1 MKSRSFRP
9 IRKAKRKKVNLS
21 FSWIQ
26 PNYIHSQKYNFH
38 VIVLVEKTTRFYY
51 QKRWNSFQEYSSIC
65 IFPSLRFLLH
75 KKLQLNILY
84 FLRIVSHFIDLLHLF
99 QKPTIVCRYLQYFLK
114 LDQIR
119 SIFTGNVVSFFLKNC
134 YGYCCH
140 LSFTIWL
147 QK

>member
-1 MKSRSFRP
+1 MNTTKLHP
-9 IRKAKRKKVNLS
+9 LPK
-21 FSWIQ
+21 IQ
-26 PNYIHSQKYNFH
+26 FH
-38 VIVLVEKTTRFYY
+38 VIAWLRKQQGSTNKR
-51 QKRWNSFQEYSSIC
+51 RWNSFQVYSSIC

-140 LSFTIWL
+140 LSFTI
-147 QK
+147 